1 MSPHSGHRIVGP
13 SWALNSWKV
22 RQMVR
27 SSAILLC
34 VGAIAAFA
42 GCAPQPDSVRHAS
55 SGREC
60 FHAGSVNDFD
70 ARGGDVVDVRSG
82 ANRYYRLQLF
92 SGCPNLDWTRRVALR
107 TTSGSS
113 WICQGMD
120 AEIIVPEPGI
130 GPQRCLVTSVR
141 RLSDA
146 EIAALRR
153 R

>member
-1 MSPHSGHRIVGP
+1 MT
-13 SWALNSWKV
+13 
-22 RQMVR
+22 R
-27 SSAILLC
+27 SAAILSC
-34 VGAIAAFA
+34 IGATAALA
-42 GCAPQPDSVRHAS
+42 GCAAQPQGPAAGA
-55 SGREC
+55 SGRQC

-70 ARGGDVVDVRSG
+70 ARGNDVIDVRSG
-82 ANRYYRLQLF
+82 ANRYFRLQLF
-92 SGCPNLDWTRRVALR
+92 PGCPNTNWTRQVALR

-120 AEIIVPEPGI
+120 AELIVPEPGI

-146 EIAALRR
+146 EVAALRQQR